1 MVKVLRLGSDPSWRR
16 RKGVVMRTRTI
27 ERGGMAAEV
36 EALDAPGARAWVEL
50 PSLETVLPPLG
61 RQLTLTPT

>member
-1 MVKVLRLGSDPSWRR
+1 
-16 RKGVVMRTRTI
+16 MRTRSL

-61 RQLTLTPT
+61 GS